1 MKKIKFLVIMAATT
15 VLWSCNSKE
24 KASDAYGNF
33 EATKTII
40 SAEGSGK
47 ILEFTVEEGQQLDSG
62 MLVGQIDTLDLFYKK
77 SQLESQILSL
87 QSNIS
92 SIESQKA
99 VSEQQKDNLLIDKK
113 RIEQLYKSNAATQKQ
128 VDDINGA
135 INLSDKQIAATETQ
149 KSNIL
154 NQIAAL
160 ENQKKSLELSIKKC
174 KVINP
179 FKGVVLSKLAYTNEM
194 TMSGKTLYTLA
205 DLSNLELK
213 VYVSGDMLSRV
224 KLGQEVKVLIDK
236 DKKENSSLSGKVSW
250 ISENAEFTPKTIQTK
265 EERVNYVYAVK
276 IKVENK
282 DGLLKIGMPGEVNF

>member
-1 MKKIKFLVIMAATT
+1 M
-15 VLWSCNSKE
+15 WSCNSKE

-113 RIEQLYKSNAATQKQ
+113 RIEQLYKSSAATQKQ
-128 VDDINGA
+128 MDDIKGA